1 LKTLNYHNTPIY
13 ISESYLNVS
22 NYLPNSDKT
31 IFLVDE
37 HVFHCDKYI
46 FKSFNTIV
54 IPSGEQQKSMAFIE
68 ELVSKLLDLG
78 ADRTYFLVG
87 VGGGVVCDITGFVA
101 SIFMR
106 GIKFGF
112 VPTTLLAQ
120 VDASIGGKNGVN
132 TGVYKNMIGTIT
144 QPEFILIDE
153 IFLSSLPQEEII
165 NGLAEI
171 IKHACIQDKSYL
183 NFIAQNLSAIFSLE
197 KEILGSIITTS
208 VIIKTDI
215 VHQDEKEKGVRKIL
229 NFGHT
234 FGHAIE
240 KKYGIPHGRAV
251 SLGMIIANKIAVFI
265 NKLDLSSEKIIKD
278 LLENTG
284 LPTDI
289 SQLDL
294 QSLKELVFKDK
305 KKSGSSFDFILLNKI
320 GEAKIISFSLSQ
332 LDDIILQLQ

>member
-1 LKTLNYHNTPIY
+1 METIKYHNTPVY

-22 NYLPNSDKT
+22 NYIPNSDKT

-37 HVFHCDKYI
+37 HVFHCEKYI
-46 FKSFNTIV
+46 FQSFKTIV
-54 IPSGEQQKSMAFIE
+54 IPSGEQQKSMTFIE
-68 ELVSKLLDLG
+68 ELVGKILDLG

-101 SIFMR
+101 SVFMR

-132 TGVYKNMIGTIT
+132 IGDYKNMIGTIT

-153 IFLSSLPQEEII
+153 TFLSSLPQEEII

-183 NFIAQNLSAIFSLE
+183 SFITQNLSAVFSLE
-197 KEILGSIITTS
+197 KEILSSIITTS
-208 VIIKTDI
+208 VKIKTGI
-215 VHQDEKEKGVRKIL
+215 VHQDEQEKGVRKIL

-251 SLGMIIANKIAVFI
+251 SLGMIIANKIAVLI
-265 NKLDLSSEKIIKD
+265 NKLDLASEKTIKD
-278 LLENTG
+278 LLAQTG

-294 QSLKELVFKDK
+294 QSLKEIVFKDK

-320 GEAKIISFSLSQ
+320 GEAEIISFSPSQ